1 MYHGACARQQ
11 GVRDH
16 RFLAALVVVNHSSEE
31 DSVRTVQS
39 TFNEL
44 HSKLSFWP
52 SVDGLADGAADHVVR
67 CKLFNTIV

>member
-1 MYHGACARQQ
+1 MCEAAR
-11 GVRDH
+11 RDH
-16 RFLAALVVVNHSSEE
+16 RFLAVVNHSSEE

-44 HSKLSFWP
+44 RSKLTFWP